1 MPILKYSTI
10 TTVVPFILPLH
21 LYCVVLFVAAVG
33 FEGFE
38 PGLWLNGSAPVLL
51 RLCGSAP
58 VLLRLTSPADSSPTL
73 GPACPSAWM
82 TWGGGWCL
90 ETKGKHSKTETLDN
104 ATF

>member
-1 MPILKYSTI
+1 M
-10 TTVVPFILPLH
+10 VPFILPVHLH
-21 LYCVVLFVAAVG
+21 WGVLFVAAVG

-38 PGLWLNGSAPVLL
+38 PGPWLHGSAPVLL
-51 RLCGSAP
+51 LLSGSAP
-58 VLLRLTSPADSSPTL
+58 VLLRLTWPADSSPTS
-73 GPACPSAWM
+73 GPAYPSAWM